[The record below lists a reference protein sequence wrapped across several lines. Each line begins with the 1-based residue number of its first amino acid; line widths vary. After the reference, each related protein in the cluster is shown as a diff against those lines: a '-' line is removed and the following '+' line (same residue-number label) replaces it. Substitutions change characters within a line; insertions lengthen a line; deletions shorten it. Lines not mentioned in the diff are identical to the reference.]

1 MNGFDIADY
10 DFVLP
15 PERIAQSG
23 LEPRDSSKLL
33 RFHSST

>member
-1 MNGFDIADY
+1 MNGFDLVDY

-15 PERIAQSG
+15 DSRIAQFG

-33 RFHSST
+33 VVAG